1 MSRTHE
7 PPSRRHMEGP
17 QPPPR
22 PDPKGG
28 PLRPRPAFVPGA
40 GLRPPSDEPGQ
51 LYGKRPSCGG
61 LPRMSRTH
69 EPQSRR
75 HMEGPSLPHG
85 QAPRGDPYGPDLPLP
100 PGPVFCPRRRS
111 PADCT
116 EHGLRATDCFACQ
129 EPTKPKAGATWKG
142 PSLPHGQTPR
152 GDPYGP
158 DLPSPGTG
166 LLSSWD
172 EPGRLYGRRPSGA
185 GLLRMSRMHGS
196 QSRRHIGPPQPP
208 PRPDPKGGPLRPR
221 PPFSPGDG
229 LRSLSDEP
237 GRLCGRRPSGGG
249 LLRMSRTHEPPSRR
263 HMEGPQPPPR
273 PDPKGGPLRP
283 GPVFPRGRPS
293 VLFGRT
299 RPTVWVCR
307 TTGDSSPPR
316 THCRSHLLSV
326 AHVRVGRLTAAP
338 GARVGRMFRPPGWNI
353 LLAILSA
360 TGVRK

>member
-1 MSRTHE
+1 MTREAILCRKAVFHTTG
-7 PPSRRHMEGP
+7 RA
-17 QPPPR
+17 R
-22 PDPKGG
+22 PKEKEDW
-28 PLRPRPAFVPGA
+28 PAREKDV
-40 GLRPPSDEPGQ
+40 
-51 LYGKRPSCGG
+51 
-61 LPRMSRTH
+61 
-69 EPQSRR
+69 
-75 HMEGPSLPHG
+75 SLPFSREP
-85 QAPRGDPYGPDLPLP
+85 A
-100 PGPVFCPRRRS
+100 FCPRGTT
-111 PADCT
+111 PANCT
-116 EHGLRATDCFACQ
+116 EHGLRAEDCFAWQ
-129 EPTKPKAGATWKG
+129 EPTSPKAGATWKG

-172 EPGRLYGRRPSGA
+172 EPGRLCGRRSSGA
-185 GLLRMSRMHGS
+185 GLVRMSRMHGS
-196 QSRRHIGPPQPP
+196 QNRRHIGPPQPP

-237 GRLCGRRPSGGG
+237 GRLYGRRPSGGG
-249 LLRMSRTHEPPSRR
+249 LLRMSRTHEPQSRR

-293 VLFGRT
+293 VLYGRT
-299 RPTVWVCR
+299 RPTVRKTTFGRRSLYLCQSVFVSALLKRLSMVNPPIELGWHNFQYVTSLPNRRYACLFFARLWVCR